1 MELILLIFSVW
12 GICKGIKSI
21 VRLAPA
27 TSRKG
32 KAATAANQSTSANK
46 FAALTAL
53 QEQRDI
59 IREQLSDIET
69 QLDYCPPEKIRN
81 QLMNRKTVL
90 LGKLSTCEQRIA
102 RMCA

>member
-1 MELILLIFSVW
+1 MTHLMPIHIDR
-12 GICKGIKSI
+12 
-21 VRLAPA
+21 RLNMW
-27 TSRKG
+27 T
-32 KAATAANQSTSANK
+32 
-46 FAALTAL
+46 L

-69 QLDYCPPEKIRN
+69 QLDFCPPQKIRN

-102 RMCA
+102 KMCA

>member
-1 MELILLIFSVW
+1 MELILLILSVW
-12 GICKGIKSI
+12 AIGKGMKCIFST
-21 VRLAPA
+21 APA

-32 KAATAANQSTSANK
+32 KAATAANQSTFTNK
-46 FAALTAL
+46 LAALKAL

-69 QLDYCPPEKIRN
+69 QLDYAPPAKIRN

>member
-12 GICKGIKSI
+12 AVSKGIKAI
-21 VRLAPA
+21 VRSAPG

-32 KAATAANQSTSANK
+32 KAAKAANQSTFANK
-46 FAALTAL
+46 LAALKAL

-59 IREQLSDIET
+59 IREQLSDIES
-69 QLDYCPPEKIRN
+69 QLDFCPPEKIRN